1 MKKKK
6 YKYRKYVF
14 FDLPEVETSY
24 FIKDYINIGE
34 NSFKCVGIIIHTG
47 SSYSGHYTFYYRS
60 KDISN
65 GWIYFNDSV
74 MEKNCDSKVEKI
86 LEGEIGKNVHVKC
99 LWYEKL
105 DEDDYVDIE
114 PMEEDLEP
122 ISETTIKNNEE

>member
-1 MKKKK
+1 
-6 YKYRKYVF
+6 
-14 FDLPEVETSY
+14 
-24 FIKDYINIGE
+24 
-34 NSFKCVGIIIHTG
+34 
-47 SSYSGHYTFYYRS
+47 
-60 KDISN
+60 
-65 GWIYFNDSV
+65 